1 MCVFSLI
8 YYYST
13 EFSTLADAVYAESSH
28 IILICLHLFLTPNT
42 LLLREM
48 HLFSRKS
55 NELLFNNYVIALRT
69 ALSFLLSIFCR
80 LYVRLCIFL
89 MVFFF
94 CSQSYGCCCRSNSN
108 RIQRRRK
115 KIIILHK
122 CRDIFSFVFVRAS
135 YHVST
140 VLNLFHKSLHSVEF
154 IYVCVCVG
162 TVCHITMFQNFKNK
176 IRLLFYFI
184 HFLLSRLFFSNF

>member
-13 EFSTLADAVYAESSH
+13 EFPILADAVYAESSH

-80 LYVRLCIFL
+80 LYVRLCVFL
-89 MVFFF
+89 MVFFVLSPMVVVAVRTQIEF
-94 CSQSYGCCCRSNSN
+94 REEE
-108 RIQRRRK
+108 K
-115 KIIILHK
+115 KLLYYINVA
-122 CRDIFSFVFVRAS
+122 IFS
-135 YHVST
+135 
-140 VLNLFHKSLHSVEF
+140 HSSSFELR
-154 IYVCVCVG
+154 
-162 TVCHITMFQNFKNK
+162 IT
-176 IRLLFYFI
+176 
-184 HFLLSRLFFSNF
+184 